1 VLFSYSLLILFCMT
15 VEQELVLN
23 IPATTKPRIII
34 IGGGFGGVNLAKK
47 LSGDAFQ
54 IVLFSNLN
62 YHGFWPLLYQVA
74 SAALEAEAIAEP
86 LRKLFDGHPDFHF
99 RPVRVTAVNP
109 DRQTVT
115 TLVGDLSYDYVVIAT
130 GTKANFFGNEQIKQ
144 KAFPLKQIADAV
156 DLRSQLLQTFE
167 MAQLAP
173 DEATRQALLNIVVVG
188 AGPTGV
194 ELAGALAEMRTH
206 VLPNDYPGMDYQ
218 KMNIYL
224 IEGGPRVLGP
234 MSEASS
240 ARTHRDLQALGILI
254 RTNTVVQDYDG
265 ETAWLSTGEAL
276 PTRTLIWAAG
286 VTGAVVEGLPS
297 ETVERG
303 RYLVNEFNQ
312 VLGLENVFAIGDVA
326 LMRSAKYPNGH
337 PGVAQ
342 PAIQQGQHLAKNLRR
357 PAGTPWQPF
366 SYFDKGSLAIVGRYR
381 AVADLPGNYSLG
393 GIAAWVAWLFVH
405 IFYLIGFRNKLVVM
419 ANWLYRFFTYQS
431 GTRVIISPFLRKDDT
446 VGQAFVA
453 RQRGD

>member
-1 VLFSYSLLILFCMT
+1 MT
-15 VEQELVLN
+15 SEPQLALH
-23 IPATTKPRIII
+23 IPDTNKPRVVI
-34 IGGGFGGVNLAKK
+34 IGGGFGGVNLAKE
-47 LSGDAFQ
+47 LPGDRFQ

-74 SAALEAEAIAEP
+74 SSGLEAEAIAEP
-86 LRKLFDGHPDFHF
+86 LRKLFDGHQDFHF
-99 RPVRVTAVNP
+99 RPVRVTSVNAATK
-109 DRQTVT
+109 TVT

-130 GTKANFFGNEQIKQ
+130 GTKANFFGNEEIK
-144 KAFPLKQIADAV
+144 KRAFPLKQVSDAV

-167 MAQLAP
+167 LAQLTP
-173 DEATRQALLNIVVVG
+173 DEASRQALLNIVIVG

-206 VLPNDYPGMDYQ
+206 VLPYDYPGMDYQ

-224 IEGGPRVLGP
+224 VEGGPRVLGP

-240 ARTHRDLQALGILI
+240 ARAHQDLERLGVGLKL
-254 RTNTVVQDYDG
+254 NTVVKDYDG
-265 ETAWLSTGEAL
+265 ETALLSTGEAL

-286 VTGAVVEGLPS
+286 VTGAVLEGLPP

-312 VLGLENVFAIGDVA
+312 VLGFEDVFAIGDIA
-326 LMRSAKYPNGH
+326 LMKSVKYPNGH

-357 PAGTPWQPF
+357 AAGQPWQPF

-381 AVADLPGNYSLG
+381 AVADLPGRQHLG
-393 GIAAWVAWLFVH
+393 GLLAWGAWLFVH
-405 IFYLIGFRNKLVVM
+405 IFYLVGFRNKLVVL
-419 ANWLYRFFTYQS
+419 ANWLYRFFTYQG
-431 GTRVIISPFLRKDDT
+431 GTRVIITPFTRKEDT
-446 VGQAFVA
+446 VAQAFIE
-453 RQRGD
+453 RQRID